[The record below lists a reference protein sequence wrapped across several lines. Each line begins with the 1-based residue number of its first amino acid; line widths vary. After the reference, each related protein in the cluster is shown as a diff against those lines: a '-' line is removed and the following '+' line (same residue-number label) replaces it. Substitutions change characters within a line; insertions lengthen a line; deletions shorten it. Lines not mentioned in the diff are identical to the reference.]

1 MRWILAI
8 LWGLLLAFAA
18 WGLAVGF
25 MLATPQ
31 ELAALMGFAGFML
44 LGSRLVWGYGA
55 LLAFVEA
62 LHQGEAPDR
71 SAAEAAV
78 RAPQAAELPAEAL
91 AGFWLAAL
99 EPYRYAFFAVY
110 ALLLLIVLALK
121 LAVPLG
127 SVWGWITGGSLIE
140 GVFWGASVAALIV
153 WALSAAA
160 AARLLEL
167 SLRNTAASA

>member
-8 LWGLLLAFAA
+8 LWGLLLAFAV
-18 WGLAVGF
+18 WGLAVGL

-31 ELAALMGFAGFML
+31 ELAVLMGFAGFML
-44 LGSRLVWGYGA
+44 LASRLVWGYSALLDFVGA
-55 LLAFVEA
+55 L
-62 LHQGEAPDR
+62 HRGEEPDR
-71 SAAEAAV
+71 SVAEAAV
-78 RAPQAAELPAEAL
+78 RTPQAEDLPAKVL

-110 ALLLLIVLALK
+110 SLLLLIVLALK
-121 LAVPLG
+121 LSVPLL
-127 SVWGWITGGSLIE
+127 SAWDWLTGGSLIE

-167 SLRNTAASA
+167 NARGTAANA